1 MNKMSDQQLTKPNDV
16 FNSKLLIDVSK
27 DNRDSI
33 DNMEPTRLSIDQQG
47 NNQTKIKECI
57 PKDLLERLDYTSPY
71 VSIKGQ
77 NINVQVQMLEDTT
90 PTLEADVEIE
100 EEVIPNNQS
109 NQKIC
114 NNKFMLNNKQ
124 GNVIKKKKPKKKK
137 LNERDG
143 DWTCFKCK
151 NLNFA
156 FRSFCNRCQMLK
168 DQSDYEH
175 DAFMNNLLQMIN
187 QNESLRQ
194 QENK

>member
-1 MNKMSDQQLTKPNDV
+1 MSDQPLTKPKEF
-16 FNSKLLIDVSK
+16 FNSKLLLDIEK
-27 DNRDSI
+27 DKRDST
-33 DNMEPTRLSIDQQG
+33 DNIEQLRSSIDQPG

-71 VSIKGQ
+71 VSIKRQ

-90 PTLEADVEIE
+90 PTLEADAEVE
-100 EEVIPNNQS
+100 EEVMPNNQKMNNN
-109 NQKIC
+109 NQ
-114 NNKFMLNNKQ
+114 FTLNNKQ
-124 GNVIKKKKPKKKK
+124 GNVIKKKNPKKKK

-156 FRSFCNRCQMLK
+156 FRSFCNRCQMSK
-168 DQSDYEH
+168 VQSDYEH

-187 QNESLRQ
+187 ENESLRQ
-194 QENK
+194 QGKK